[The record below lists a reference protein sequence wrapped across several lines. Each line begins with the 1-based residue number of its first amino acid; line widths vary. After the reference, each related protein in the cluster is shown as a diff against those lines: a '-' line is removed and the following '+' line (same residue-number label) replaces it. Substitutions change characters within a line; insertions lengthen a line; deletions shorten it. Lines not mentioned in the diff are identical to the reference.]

1 MNKKQLEER
10 IKELNVLIEQSSNNV
25 AKLADEQKQL
35 EKQLEDINKPSISE
49 YVADLINER
58 IDYAIEHYDFSD
70 SDNYTTEFEISYD
83 NRIELSHIELDNYAE
98 LVREVTEAVME
109 VFKINQ
115 DEHTNSEQ

>member
-49 YVADLINER
+49 RIADLIHEK